1 MRETTK
7 NKASLAAIWTA
18 AGVPRDE
25 IAALLH
31 VSPLRV
37 RRLLTTTAAREIRAE
52 IINELA
58 AAAVQIR
65 VKRFNEKFPPKSPP
79 PSLFL
84 KRTQA
89 FFDEHFAKYGGRR

>member
-1 MRETTK
+1 MRESTK
-7 NKASLAAIWTA
+7 NKARLAAIWTA

-25 IAALLH
+25 IATLLH

-58 AAAVQIR
+58 DAVVQYRIQYL
-65 VKRFNEKFPPKSPP
+65 NEKFPLKSPP
-79 PSLFL
+79 PSLFVT
-84 KRTQA
+84 RAQA
-89 FFDEHFAKYGGRR
+89 FLDKHFDKYEGRF